1 MKMGPTPMEIAQA
14 KWGGEVPDWVAAMAQ
29 ACADSSQNAVA
40 ARLDRS
46 AALVSQ
52 VLRRKYPGDLSAV
65 EERVRGVLMAKAVA
79 CPALGTLPVHE
90 CQDWRIKARTFSNH
104 NGVRVRMYRACRRC
118 PINRK
123 EKT

>member
-1 MKMGPTPMEIAQA
+1 MKLGPTPMEIAQSA
-14 KWGGEVPDWVAAMAQ
+14 WDGAAPDWVEALAR
-29 ACADSSQNAVA
+29 ACAASSQNAVA
-40 ARLDRS
+40 ARLNRS

-90 CQDWRIKARTFSNH
+90 CQDWRVKARTFSNH
-104 NGVRVRMYRACRRC
+104 NGVRVRMFRACNRC
-118 PINRK
+118 PLNRK
-123 EKT
+123 DKT